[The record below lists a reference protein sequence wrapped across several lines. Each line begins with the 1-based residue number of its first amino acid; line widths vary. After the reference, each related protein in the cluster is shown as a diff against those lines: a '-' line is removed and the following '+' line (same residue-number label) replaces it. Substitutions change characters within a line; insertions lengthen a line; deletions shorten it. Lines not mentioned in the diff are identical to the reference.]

1 MAKSAIGPVVT
12 ITEPGWIA
20 AIQESLNPQREIGY
34 VEFAINADGLRIKIN
49 GGIPSHQC
57 IKTNSL
63 FPYIVFK
70 HELHIFHIA

>member
-49 GGIPSHQC
+49 GGIWSPPMGKITS
-57 IKTNSL
+57 
-63 FPYIVFK
+63 
-70 HELHIFHIA
+70 EEW